1 MWLVSLF
8 SYWLGLR
15 VMLSNVEKTL
25 LNLINSYLDNEKTN
39 DDKLKRLTL
48 EALYYCIFKKK
59 KRTTYLIIGGF
70 NIFLTLQS

>member
-1 MWLVSLF
+1 MKLFIIMWLVSLF

-25 LNLINSYLDNEKTN
+25 LNLINSYLDEEKTN

-48 EALYYCIFKKK
+48 EAL
-59 KRTTYLIIGGF
+59 
-70 NIFLTLQS
+70 

>member
-1 MWLVSLF
+1 MDLFIIMLLLSLL

-25 LNLINSYLDNEKTN
+25 LNLINSYLDDEKTNDEKTN

-48 EALYYCIFKKK
+48 EALYYCIFKKPP
-59 KRTTYLIIGGF
+59 
-70 NIFLTLQS
+70 S

>member
-1 MWLVSLF
+1 MCLVLLF

-25 LNLINSYLDNEKTN
+25 LNLINSYLDEEKTN

-48 EALYYCIFKKK
+48 EVLYYCIFKKDVSK
-59 KRTTYLIIGGF
+59 NKPPI
-70 NIFLTLQS
+70 

>member
-1 MWLVSLF
+1 MKLFIIMLLVSLF

-25 LNLINSYLDNEKTN
+25 LNLINSYLDEEKTN

-48 EALYYCIFKKK
+48 EGLYYCIFKKEPP
-59 KRTTYLIIGGF
+59 I
-70 NIFLTLQS
+70 